1 MCPACMATAAVIAV
15 KAASAGGLTAL
26 AVKKL
31 APKTKTTVLNLNNKT
46 SGESHEPTSN
56 RFPR

>member
-15 KAASAGGLTAL
+15 KATSLGGLTAV

-31 APKTKTTVLNLNNKT
+31 LPKLKTTPKDRPTPTV
-46 SGESHEPTSN
+46 GEPHEPTQN
-56 RFPR
+56 RIPR